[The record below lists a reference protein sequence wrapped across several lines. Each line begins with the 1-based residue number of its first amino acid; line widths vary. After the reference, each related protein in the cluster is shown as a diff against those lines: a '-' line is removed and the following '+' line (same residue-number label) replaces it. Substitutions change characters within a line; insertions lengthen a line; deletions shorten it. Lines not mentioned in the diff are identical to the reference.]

1 VRGVVSDARAPPAP
15 ADDAPDGTPAPST
28 APETSATPP
37 PPGTPEGDAQAVTDV
52 GDACAYDPAQ
62 AAEARAAGEP
72 PNKAD

>member
-1 VRGVVSDARAPPAP
+1 VWGIVSDARPPPAP
-15 ADDAPDGTPAPST
+15 VEDDAPDGTPAPST
-28 APETSATPP
+28 GPTATPP

-52 GDACAYDPAQ
+52 GDVCAYDPAQ